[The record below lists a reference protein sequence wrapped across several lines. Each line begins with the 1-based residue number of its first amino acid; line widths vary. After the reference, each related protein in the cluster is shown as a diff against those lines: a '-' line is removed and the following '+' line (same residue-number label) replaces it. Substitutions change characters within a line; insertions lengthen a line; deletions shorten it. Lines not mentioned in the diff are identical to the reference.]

1 MSRCVQEVAEL
12 KEEDLL
18 SDTATSTVLPSTPN
32 DDTCTCSS
40 ITIEPH
46 TTTTPGPVVSVSSTE
61 LPVALPSLLPT
72 AAAGVSG
79 DLSRTLGEI
88 VMRNS
93 HCPCYYVLINVP
105 TGSNDLCDVLAE
117 INQLNKWIELGL
129 QLGLLLPTLER
140 IDLEQRGKIS
150 KCKIDMVSAWLQQQD
165 NVSQKGVPSWNVLR
179 AALKKIGENEMADKI
194 VSEPNHVPWY
204 FNTVCVYMC
213 SLVLFQK

>member
-1 MSRCVQEVAEL
+1 M
-12 KEEDLL
+12 
-18 SDTATSTVLPSTPN
+18 
-32 DDTCTCSS
+32 
-40 ITIEPH
+40 
-46 TTTTPGPVVSVSSTE
+46 
-61 LPVALPSLLPT
+61 LPT

-140 IDLEQRGKIS
+140 IDLEQRG
-150 KCKIDMVSAWLQQQD
+150 DTYRFA
-165 NVSQKGVPSWNVLR
+165 R
-179 AALKKIGENEMADKI
+179 
-194 VSEPNHVPWY
+194 
-204 FNTVCVYMC
+204 
-213 SLVLFQK
+213 

>member
-1 MSRCVQEVAEL
+1 MIVIIHVLCLLLCVQEVAEL
-12 KEEDLL
+12 KQEDLQN
-18 SDTATSTVLPSTPN
+18 DTASGTVLL
-32 DDTCTCSS
+32 SS
-40 ITIEPH
+40 H

-117 INQLNKWIELGL
+117 INQLNNWKELGL
-129 QLGLLLPTLER
+129 QLGLLLPTLDR

-165 NVSQKGVPSWNVLR
+165 NVSQKGVPSWSVLR

-213 SLVLFQK
+213 SLLLFQK

>member
-1 MSRCVQEVAEL
+1 MVCVLQEVAEL
-12 KEEDLL
+12 DLP
-18 SDTATSTVLPSTPN
+18 SSTVANTVIPFTHTG
-32 DDTCTCSS
+32 DTSDAMH
-40 ITIEPH
+40 PH
-46 TTTTPGPVVSVSSTE
+46 TTATPVPVVSVSSTE
-61 LPVALPSLLPT
+61 LPVALPSLRPT

-88 VMRNS
+88 VMINS